1 MWGLDE
7 PTLVIWLLFFDN
19 NHSFEKFY
27 KLRFTIITSTSR
39 WLKMYPRTVY
49 VSNKG
54 AVPYYISGFFFV
66 VVCPFLPAAQRLG
79 HGLLLVGLVVL
90 GKTIVL

>member
-1 MWGLDE
+1 MRGLDE

-19 NHSFEKFY
+19 DHSFEKFY
-27 KLRFTIITSTSR
+27 KLRANFTIVTSTSR

-54 AVPYYISGFFFV
+54 AVPYYISGFVFV
-66 VVCPFLPAAQRLG
+66 VVCPFFVDEKQNVL
-79 HGLLLVGLVVL
+79 GLL
-90 GKTIVL
+90 T